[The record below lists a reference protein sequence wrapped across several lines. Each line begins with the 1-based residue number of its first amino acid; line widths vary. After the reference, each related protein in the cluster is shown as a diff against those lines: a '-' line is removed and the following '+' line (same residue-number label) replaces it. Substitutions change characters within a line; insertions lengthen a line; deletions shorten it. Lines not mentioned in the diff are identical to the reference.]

1 MALNLCSNQAASFKM
16 KEVKYKDGM
25 FSKGKLVSWTVRNDF
40 EVAGVCRTC
49 IKHNSCERLLEKLL
63 NNCWDEDN
71 SETGGVEAVILTRK
85 KLMLHL
91 SVVKARRKTWEE
103 EV

>member
-16 KEVKYKDGM
+16 KELKVMDGM

-49 IKHNSCERLLEKLL
+49 IKHSSCERLLEKLL
-63 NNCWDEDN
+63 KNCWDEN
-71 SETGGVEAVILTRK
+71 TSETGGV
-85 KLMLHL
+85 KLLFL
-91 SVVKARRKTWEE
+91 LEKG
-103 EV
+103 